1 MNDNPENRNVNESQ
15 NKYQSDGFF
24 DDEPGN
30 GAGSA
35 PDGGGDNGGARY
47 VAPKKSFGK
56 RLASVIVFLL
66 FTFVVFTA
74 GFFSYHFAENDTMR
88 SLDEI
93 IRIIDATAVDY
104 TDKGVK
110 NPDLAINYFVKS
122 LLSYD
127 EYAQYYGKAE
137 FERIAEENEGHYS
150 GFGMT
155 FYNDGKNIYPVYNVV
170 GNSPAYRAGMKSDD
184 VITGAKKS
192 DETEFTE
199 FENGSEMLE
208 YLGEIKKNEEVTL
221 RVSRGESELLFT
233 LKRESYTASYVLYK
247 DAEGSVSFTYDGD
260 NLMTEENAEDKMSL
274 SPDVCYISLSA
285 FEGEAAA
292 QIKRALEIMNERG
305 KSKMIFD
312 LRHNG
317 GGDMS
322 VLTEIASYL
331 VKADGRFVVTYIN
344 GKNESSDV
352 KTISRYYEHVKGITV
367 LADSGTASASE
378 CLIGAMISL
387 GSVAGE
393 NGFSYSDVLVE
404 YNKERGDYST
414 YGKGIMQS
422 TYMLSTGGALK
433 LTTAKIVWP
442 DGETCIHGKGI
453 AQTDEKNQINSEN
466 AITRALEILAAK

>member
-30 GAGSA
+30 GAGNA
-35 PDGGGDNGGARY
+35 PEGGGDNGGARY

-110 NPDLAINYFVKS
+110 NADLAINHFVRG

-127 EYAQYYGKAE
+127 EYAQYYGKEA
-137 FERIAEENEGHYS
+137 FEKIMAENEGHYS
-150 GFGMT
+150 GFGLS
-155 FYNDGKNIYPVYNVV
+155 FYNDNDKIYPVYNVV
-170 GNSPAYRAGMKSDD
+170 GNSPAYRVGMKSDD

-199 FENGSEMLE
+199 FENGDRMLE
-208 YLGEIKKNEEVTL
+208 YLGEIKENEEVTL
-221 RVSRGESELLFT
+221 RVSRGGSELLFT
-233 LKRESYTASYVLYK
+233 LRRESYTASYVLYK

-260 NLMTEENAEDKMSL
+260 NLVTEENAEDKMSL
-274 SPDVCYISLSA
+274 SSDVCYISLSA

-387 GSVAGE
+387 GSAAGE

>member
-1 MNDNPENRNVNESQ
+1 
-15 NKYQSDGFF
+15 
-24 DDEPGN
+24 
-30 GAGSA
+30 
-35 PDGGGDNGGARY
+35 
-47 VAPKKSFGK
+47 
-56 RLASVIVFLL
+56 
-66 FTFVVFTA
+66 
-74 GFFSYHFAENDTMR
+74 
-88 SLDEI
+88 
-93 IRIIDATAVDY
+93 
-104 TDKGVK
+104 
-110 NPDLAINYFVKS
+110 
-122 LLSYD
+122 
-127 EYAQYYGKAE
+127 
-137 FERIAEENEGHYS
+137 
-150 GFGMT
+150 
-155 FYNDGKNIYPVYNVV
+155 
-170 GNSPAYRAGMKSDD
+170 MKSDD

-192 DETEFTE
+192 GETEFTE
-199 FENGSEMLE
+199 FENGDRMLE
-208 YLGEIKKNEEVTL
+208 YLGGIKENEEVTL

-317 GGDMS
+317 GGDMA

-352 KTISRYYEHVKGITV
+352 KTISRYYGHVKGRTV

-387 GSVAGE
+387 GGTAGG

-404 YNKERGDYST
+404 YNAERGDYST
-414 YGKGIMQS
+414 YGKGIMQT